1 MGTGRGAN
9 GPTKKERQA
18 IAREQARIA
27 REQARIRARR
37 RKWYLQGGIA
47 AVVLVGLAVAGFVV
61 VNAVQPAGP
70 GPKNMVSDGIVLTST
85 TSAVATPAL
94 ASGEKPVPTTQD
106 LKDGKAHVTVYL
118 DYQCPYCQEFE
129 AANASQLGTWL
140 DNNLA
145 TLEIHPIAMLDS
157 SSSGTKYSSRAANAA
172 ACVANYKPS
181 VYFAMNTAL
190 FKDQPKEGGTGLPN
204 SKLISI
210 LQGVGATGSTI
221 EKCVNDGTFS
231 AWVSAST
238 TRALT
243 KPLANSTEKSVSGT
257 PTVIVNGVKY
267 PGSVSDAT
275 AFATFVNG
283 LMTSQSGGSTSTPT
297 PTGTPTP

>member
-18 IAREQARIA
+18 QAREHARIM

-37 RKWYLQGGIA
+37 RKWYLQGSIA
-47 AVVLVGLAVAGFVV
+47 AIVLVGLAVAGFVV

-85 TSAVATPAL
+85 TAAATTPAL
-94 ASGEKPVPTTQD
+94 AANEKPVPTTQD
-106 LKDGKAHVTVYL
+106 LKDGKAHITVYL

-129 AANASQLGTWL
+129 AANASQIGTWL
-140 DNNLA
+140 NSGIA
-145 TLEIHPIAMLDS
+145 TLEIHPIAMLDAS
-157 SSSGTKYSSRAANAA
+157 SNGTKYSSRAANAA

-181 VYFAMNTAL
+181 VYFALNTAL
-190 FKDQPKEGGTGLPN
+190 FKDQPKEGTSGLPN

-210 LQGVGATGSTI
+210 LKGVGATGSTI
-221 EKCVNDGTFS
+221 ENCVNKDTFS
-231 AWVSAST
+231 AWVSAET

-243 KPLANSTEKSVSGT
+243 RPLANSTEKSVSGT

-283 LMTSQSGGSTSTPT
+283 IMTSGTNSSTSTPA
-297 PTGTPTP
+297 PTTTPTP